1 MQCLCDNTTTINC
14 ATVDCARPL
23 RDIFTMY
30 PVPFADRLPLLFYVY
45 TENYVKIKC
54 ILTVGGPGAAV
65 EVIVSSG
72 MYLSQ
77 LLNVTLSPRFWAR
90 KEK

>member
-1 MQCLCDNTTTINC
+1 M
-14 ATVDCARPL
+14 
-23 RDIFTMY
+23 
-30 PVPFADRLPLLFYVY
+30 
-45 TENYVKIKC
+45 YVKIKC

-65 EVIVSSG
+65 GVIVSSG

>member
-1 MQCLCDNTTTINC
+1 MQCLCDNTTTIHC
-14 ATVDCARPL
+14 ATVQDPCVTFSQCTQYHLLTVCL
-23 RDIFTMY
+23 RCFMCIQ
-30 PVPFADRLPLLFYVY
+30 
-45 TENYVKIKC
+45 YVKIKC

-65 EVIVSSG
+65 GVIVSSG